1 MSSYPSDPQ
10 KPLTSQELDTW
21 LLAAQEQR
29 AKLHIQAASPRHSLA
44 RQQAFMEMSG
54 LLEEAFE
61 EVRVV
66 SAQLRDTCQKT
77 RAKAIDLQQRSARLL
92 ENGIAARDRMAQFL
106 PPAPEALQEAESRLL
121 DIFRSGKPQA

>member
-29 AKLHIQAASPRHSLA
+29 AKLHLQAASPHNNLA
-44 RQQAFMEMSG
+44 RQQVFMEMSG

-61 EVRVV
+61 EVRVM
-66 SAQLRDTCQKT
+66 SAQLREDCQKT

-92 ENGIAARDRMAQFL
+92 EKGMTARDRMAQFA
-106 PPAPEALQEAESRLL
+106 PPAPEALREAESCLL
-121 DIFRSGKPQA
+121 DIFRNGKPRA